1 MSQALQFTLDLAL
14 IGHSFTVSSVFV
26 ERPYKLRFSLI
37 ELGHVIV
44 IGDFWDQ
51 FAPQQFSIRMY
62 SYLQSVHVYMV
73 QLKKDWEFCCL
84 FNVVQAVQVHKKCIC
99 GKYFSLLC
107 TRTHSDI
114 TI

>member
-51 FAPQQFSIRMY
+51 FAPQQFSIRPR
-62 SYLQSVHVYMV
+62 VHGAT
-73 QLKKDWEFCCL
+73 KKRMG
-84 FNVVQAVQVHKKCIC
+84 I
-99 GKYFSLLC
+99 LL
-107 TRTHSDI
+107 SF
-114 TI
+114 